1 MNIKNTSLGF
11 RTFKSAIVLVIIAVV
26 TVVFP
31 FCGRNKTQEVLPTSI
46 APPPPPKPPTMEGS
60 DTIWQI
66 DEIPI
71 IAGGDKLIVNYIAKN
86 IRYPEDAKAKG
97 IEGKVVVKFC
107 ISTRGDVS
115 GYEIVKSVSPEL
127 DAEALRVL
135 KTLTKFEPAWR
146 DGKPVSGWY
155 YVPIS
160 FTFK

>member
-1 MNIKNTSLGF
+1 MKSKNTSLAF
-11 RTFKSAIVLVIIAVV
+11 ITLKSSIVLVIIVV
-26 TVVFP
+26 VITISP
-31 FCGRNKTQEVLPTSI
+31 SCGRNKTQVVLPTSI

-66 DEIPI
+66 DEMPI
-71 IAGGDKLIVNYIAKN
+71 IAGGEKLIVNYIAKN
-86 IRYPEDAKAKG
+86 IRYPENAKAKG
-97 IEGKVVVKFC
+97 IEGKVIVKFC
-107 ISTRGDVS
+107 ISTRGNVS
-115 GYEIVKSVSPEL
+115 GHEIVKSVSPEL